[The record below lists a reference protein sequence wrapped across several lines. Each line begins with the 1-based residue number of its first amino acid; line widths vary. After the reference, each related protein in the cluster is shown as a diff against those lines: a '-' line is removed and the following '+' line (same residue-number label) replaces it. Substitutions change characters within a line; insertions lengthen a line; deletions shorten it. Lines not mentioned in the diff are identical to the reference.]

1 MKHTKTGT
9 RCRPLS
15 LLPSGAA
22 MLALTFMLLSTLSSF
37 AQYPPSNN
45 IRYTIPL
52 SFDKDVKGYST
63 ELWKVQRNT
72 AQPFDE
78 VAAGTVY
85 MDSANPDSTLV
96 HFISYDSTA
105 QFYFLT
111 NKTYQNLN
119 TRPGDYADITHMRPV
134 DIEAVDSQGV
144 NRFFI
149 VCQSREKTFL
159 PLSII
164 IYPYPIPPFAGTSY
178 KDHITVMRVDQEGNV
193 IGPVK
198 DIYDQ
203 TPGASININ
212 LQTDGYNLYPTHS
225 LYRNKV
231 LYICGYTTWQWST
244 FPYNPRFVHDKKA
257 FVMALDADPDNTGTY
272 LTPIASTTFD
282 YLPGIVPD
290 PNDSKKLYDYDIA
303 MRMQWIEG
311 PNNTNNLFVTGSV
324 NGEQN
329 NSNGNATYTHYRSGI
344 MNLIL
349 DPSTLS
355 IVQEHPYMS
364 EGPIEAEGDNE
375 YGVALW
381 EDDPTTGRYFM
392 VGNKFKHETRSAFGG
407 AYIDPYGFD
416 PRPDGIWVNQVNT
429 MTLGPSGSNW
439 RSVKGK
445 KLWLT
450 QILPTRCT
458 TVNNGF
464 QNAAVA
470 SKFLVAGMQ
479 AEALG
484 TGFTDVPSDN
494 NINAFIADMA
504 LDYTTTPANT
514 SDHAVLSGGYTSVQ
528 WPTFTTNS
536 GTGMVGTNANNFY
549 TLGGGLANI
558 MWYHNFTVR
567 NYFNPGSLRATKD
580 DIMLVA
586 PKMMTHTYTSGHPK
600 YGNTDNLLGIKHIH
614 VEAEAYDYGFWN
626 FELGTECGR
635 EIKSNVT
642 MNSENVTTLSPCVV
656 GNLTL
661 NTRDINVAVDN
672 LELLYNVPCN
682 YQGGPEPSYKTG
694 TTSVAA
700 KRNVVSATK
709 VYPNPA
715 NDEVSIDIAKEIA
728 DDAAVKVVLT
738 NIHGQIISELYN
750 GNTKGTAGK
759 KMKLPQVATGLYI
772 IHVYSN
778 NTMIHQQKLSIQQ

>member
-22 MLALTFMLLSTLSSF
+22 IPALLISLLSSF
-37 AQYPPSNN
+37 SSYAQYPTSNE
-45 IRYTIPL
+45 RYTIPL
-52 SFDKDVKGYST
+52 SFEKDIKGYSNV
-63 ELWKVQRNT
+63 LMKVQTSDPNM
-72 AQPFDE
+72 PFDE
-78 VAAGTVY
+78 ASSGTVY
-85 MDSANPDSTLV
+85 LDPNNQDSTLV
-96 HFISYDSTA
+96 HFISHNTYA
-105 QFYFLT
+105 QNYGTF
-111 NKTYQNLN
+111 NKTYRNLN
-119 TRPGDYADITHMRPV
+119 TRPGDYVDITHMRAV

-203 TPGASININ
+203 TPGTSININ

-244 FPYNPRFVHDKKA
+244 FPYNPGFVHDKKA

-272 LTPIASTTFD
+272 LTPIASATFD

-311 PNNTNNLFVTGSV
+311 PNNTDNLFVTGSV

-364 EGPIEAEGDNE
+364 QGPIESEGDNE

-381 EDDPTTGRYFM
+381 EDDPTTHRYFM

-416 PRPDGIWVNQVNT
+416 PRPDGIWVNQVSSLV
-429 MTLGPSGSNW
+429 LGPSGSNW

-450 QILPTRCT
+450 QILPTRNT
-458 TVNNGF
+458 SVRSPQIIGD
-464 QNAAVA
+464 A

-479 AEALG
+479 AEPLA

-494 NINAFIADMA
+494 NVNAFIADMG
-504 LDYTTTPANT
+504 LDYINPLTTDKNAMLSLNG
-514 SDHAVLSGGYTSVQ
+514 VLG
-528 WPTFTTNS
+528 WPTFTTNT
-536 GTGMVGTNANNFY
+536 GTGIVGTNANNFY

-558 MWYHNFTVR
+558 MWYHNFTAR
-567 NYFNPGSLRATKD
+567 NYLKLSSPQDGMD
-580 DIMLVA
+580 DIVLVA
-586 PKMMTHTYTSGHPK
+586 PKMMDHVYKSTHPK
-600 YGNTDNLLGIKHIH
+600 YGTSDRYLGIKHIH
-614 VEAEAYDYGFWN
+614 VGAENYDYGYWDGVFGG
-626 FELGTECGR
+626 FCGR
-635 EIKSNVT
+635 ENKSDVT
-642 MNSENVTTLSPCVV
+642 MNAENVTTLSPCVV
-656 GNLTL
+656 GSLTL
-661 NTRDINVAVDN
+661 NTRDISVAVDT
-672 LELLYNVPCN
+672 LELLHNVPCA
-682 YQGGPEPSYKTG
+682 YEGGSEPSYKTG

-738 NIHGQIISELYN
+738 NIHGQVISELYN